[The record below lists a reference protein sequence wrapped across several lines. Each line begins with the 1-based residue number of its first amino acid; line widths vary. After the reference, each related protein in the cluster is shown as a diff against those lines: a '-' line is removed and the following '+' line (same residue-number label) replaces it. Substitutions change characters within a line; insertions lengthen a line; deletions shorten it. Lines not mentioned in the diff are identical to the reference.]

1 MDPIG
6 PITDLFRTINYIEA
20 GLWIVLGVGF
30 AVRATRSASG
40 AARQSGRIAAIT
52 LLAFGASDLVE
63 TRTGAWWHPW
73 WLLVW
78 KGLCVIVLAGLVA
91 AWWKGRRDRPT

>member
-20 GLWIVLGVGF
+20 GFWTVIGVGF
-30 AVRATRSASG
+30 TVRAGQTADRT
-40 AARQSGRIAAIT
+40 GRRNCLIAALT
-52 LLAFGASDLVE
+52 LLAFGASDVVE

-73 WLLVW
+73 WLLLW
-78 KGLCVIVLAGLVA
+78 KGVCVIVLAGLVVG
-91 AWWKGRRDRPT
+91 WSRTRRSS